1 MAGLLKDKSRDI
13 VADLPDT
20 DEIRAEL
27 ARLRGEVEALLG
39 KAATDGASGLRRLHG
54 EASGRLAHLID
65 DGEARFAD
73 ARRGMGRELRLAER
87 RAAAV
92 VRERP
97 VETVAL
103 ALGVE
108 IVLALL
114 LRR

>member
-54 EASGRLAHLID
+54 EASGSVHHE
-65 DGEARFAD
+65 DGRI
-73 ARRGMGRELRLAER
+73 RPS
-87 RAAAV
+87 AAAK
-92 VRERP
+92 RGQARY
-97 VETVAL
+97 AL
-103 ALGVE
+103 Q
-108 IVLALL
+108 
-114 LRR
+114 